1 MSTTTRTSRKRTR
14 TQKSRSK
21 SRSKSPTEIKIG
33 KSGIDYITTELPNK
47 IHLLPNEPLNKKIF
61 KIEYDLDDG
70 SKCINY
76 IDDANKH
83 VIFKNKNGKYVLFN
97 IYGEP
102 VDEDVLDLCKNKLP
116 SKNKKQKTAH
126 YSFAKDVIM
135 LESCKKEIDLTAAQ
149 RKFEEL
155 NVELSKKCPQLKM
168 KLAPFYEYAEPM
180 YRYGE
185 HAHVCLGCGFYENI
199 ILALCKDIECI
210 STIEL
215 LIEPNRTIRI
225 NSKTDNKQEGKKYN
239 KLLRTVLSIVAP
251 EIEVID
257 NIRSIATNPVSAW
270 LLIKYS
276 NAIIEPGHPFEKYLK
291 DNDKT
296 IENVDKEMINRYYEN
311 NGGPIN
317 LIVPITAENAL
328 KSKNDFEKIISS
340 EIRC

>member
-21 SRSKSPTEIKIG
+21 SRSKSPTEITIG
-33 KSGIDYITTELPNK
+33 NNGTDYISTELPNK
-47 IHLLPNEPLNKKIF
+47 IHLLPNAPLDKKIF

-83 VIFKNKNGKYVLFN
+83 VIFKNKYGNYVLFN
-97 IYGEP
+97 IYGES
-102 VDEDVLDLCKNKLP
+102 VDQEVIVLCKSKLK
-116 SKNKKQKTAH
+116 SKRKKQKTAH
-126 YSFAKDVIM
+126 HSLAKDVIM
-135 LESCKKEIDLTAAQ
+135 LESCKKEIDLTVAQ
-149 RKFEEL
+149 QKLEEL
-155 NVELSKKCPQLKM
+155 NAELSKKCPNLTM
-168 KLAPFYEYAEPM
+168 RLAPFYEYAEPM
-180 YRYGE
+180 HRYGE
-185 HAHVCLGCGFYENI
+185 HTHVCLGCGFYENI
-199 ILALCKDIECI
+199 ILALCNYSECI

-215 LIEPNRTIRI
+215 LIEPSRTIRI
-225 NSKTDNKQEGKKYN
+225 NSKTDSKQEGKKYN
-239 KLLRTVLSIVAP
+239 KLLRTVLSIVSA

-291 DNDKT
+291 NNDKT